1 MNLHIYRIAAPICL
15 VIAASSAPA
24 QEARVENGKVLYAQN
39 CASCH
44 GAKLEGQKQWQRA
57 GADGILPAP
66 PHDVTGHTWHHGDK
80 LLFDYTKLGGAKALA
95 ARGVADFK
103 SGMPAFEDTL
113 SDAEIRDIWA
123 FIKSTWPAQARA
135 VQAERTAGE
144 EG

>member
-1 MNLHIYRIAAPICL
+1 MGLRHLAGGLCLAFLVQPVAAQQDI
-15 VIAASSAPA
+15 SA
-24 QEARVENGKVLYAQN
+24 GKELYAAN

-57 GADGILPAP
+57 DENGVFPAP
-66 PHDVTGHTWHHGDK
+66 PHDVNGHTWHHGDK

-95 ARGVADFK
+95 ARGVADFN
-103 SGMPAFEDTL
+103 SGMPAFKDVL
-113 SDAEIRDIWA
+113 SDTEIRNIWA

-144 EG
+144 D